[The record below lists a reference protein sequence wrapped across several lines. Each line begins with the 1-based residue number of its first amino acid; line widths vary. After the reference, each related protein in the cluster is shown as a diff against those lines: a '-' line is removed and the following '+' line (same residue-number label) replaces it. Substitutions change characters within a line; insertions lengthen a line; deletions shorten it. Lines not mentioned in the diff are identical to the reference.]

1 MRKIH
6 IAGEVSEPRPF
17 SGGKMIEVQNVTK
30 NYGPFQALKDI
41 SFQVDKGQIVG
52 FLGPNGAGKT
62 TTMRILTCFMPAS
75 SGNVTVAGY
84 DVFKESQE
92 VRKRVG
98 YLPEN
103 VPLYPEMTV
112 TKYLKYMAKIRGVP
126 RGSIRQQLD
135 SAIEAC
141 GLTERRHQI
150 IAQLS
155 RGFRQRVGLAQ
166 ALIHEPDVLILDE
179 PTSGLDPRQIVEIR
193 ELIKTLGKERTILFS
208 THILPEASL
217 TCERLIVIS
226 RGEITGDIR
235 LENGRAVSEQNN
247 VPLSDI
253 ENSQVA
259 PLILSVEVAGAP
271 VDEMRA
277 ALEDIPDVIRVER
290 STSRTDD
297 GTTFHLHYT
306 PIADIRALVAETVVG
321 NGWQLLGMYTT
332 EMSLEE
338 LFLSLTV

>member
-1 MRKIH
+1 
-6 IAGEVSEPRPF
+6 
-17 SGGKMIEVQNVTK
+17 MIEVQNITK

-75 SGNVTVAGY
+75 SGHVTIAGY
-84 DVFKESQE
+84 DVFKESRE
-92 VRKRVG
+92 VRKHIG

-112 TKYLKYMAKIRGVP
+112 TKYLKYMAKIRSVP
-126 RGSIRQQLD
+126 RGSIKARLD
-135 SAIEAC
+135 NAIEAC

-150 IAQLS
+150 IGQLS

-193 ELIKTLGKERTILFS
+193 ELIKALGKERTILFS
-208 THILPEASL
+208 THILPEASM
-217 TCERLIVIS
+217 TCERLIIIS
-226 RGEITGDIR
+226 RGEITGDVQ
-235 LENGRAVSEQNN
+235 LEGGRAVPRQDN
-247 VPLSDI
+247 VEDQLITSLTLS
-253 ENSQVA
+253 
-259 PLILSVEVAGAP
+259 LEVAGAP
-271 VDEMRA
+271 ADDILAVLTDTPNVLQVEQTDAGTDET
-277 ALEDIPDVIRVER
+277 VKFRV
-290 STSRTDD
+290 
-297 GTTFHLHYT
+297 HYT
-306 PIADIRALVAETVVG
+306 PTTDIRSEVAETIVG
-321 NGWQLLGMYTT
+321 RGWRLLEMHTT

>member
-1 MRKIH
+1 
-6 IAGEVSEPRPF
+6 
-17 SGGKMIEVQNVTK
+17 MIEVQNITK

-62 TTMRILTCFMPAS
+62 TTMRIITCFMPAS
-75 SGNVTVAGY
+75 SGRITVAGH
-84 DVFKESQE
+84 DVFKESRE
-92 VRKRVG
+92 VRKRIG

-112 TKYLKYMAKIRGVP
+112 TKYLKYMAKIRSVP
-126 RGSIRQQLD
+126 RGSIKGQLD
-135 SAIEAC
+135 NAIEAC

-150 IAQLS
+150 IGQLS

-208 THILPEASL
+208 THILPEASM
-217 TCERLIVIS
+217 TCERLIIIS
-226 RGEITGDIR
+226 RGQITGDVQ
-235 LENGRAVSEQNN
+235 LKDGRAISNQSDTPATDTENEP
-247 VPLSDI
+247 VPSSTL
-253 ENSQVA
+253 A
-259 PLILSVEVAGAP
+259 LEVAGA
-271 VDEMRA
+271 A
-277 ALEDIPDVIRVER
+277 ADDILNVLTDIPDVTQVEQ
-290 STSRTDD
+290 TDS
-297 GTTFHLHYT
+297 GTDNTATFCLHYT
-306 PIADIRALVAETVVG
+306 SITDIRAAVAETIVG
-321 NGWQLLGMYTT
+321 RGWQLLEMHTT

-338 LFLSLTV
+338 LFLSLTA

>member
-1 MRKIH
+1 
-6 IAGEVSEPRPF
+6 
-17 SGGKMIEVQNVTK
+17 MIEVQNVTK
-30 NYGPFQALKDI
+30 NYGPFQALKNI

-84 DVFKESQE
+84 DVFKASRE

-103 VPLYPEMTV
+103 VPLYLEMTV
-112 TKYLKYMAKIRGVP
+112 TKYLKYMAKIRGVL
-126 RGSIRQQLD
+126 RSNIKQQLD
-135 SAIEAC
+135 NAIEAC
-141 GLTERRHQI
+141 GLTERRGQI
-150 IAQLS
+150 IGQLS

-193 ELIKTLGKERTILFS
+193 ELIKGLGKERTILFS
-208 THILPEASL
+208 THILPEASQ
-217 TCERLIVIS
+217 TCERLIIIS
-226 RGEITGDIR
+226 SGEITGDVQ
-235 LENGRAVSEQNN
+235 LENGRAVSRQNAGRAGDTEN
-247 VPLSDI
+247 APVPSVTLSI
-253 ENSQVA
+253 
-259 PLILSVEVAGAP
+259 EVASAP
-271 VDEMRA
+271 VDAVLAVLR
-277 ALEDIPDVIRVER
+277 DIPDVIHVEPR
-290 STSRTDD
+290 ISQADD
-297 GTTFHLHYT
+297 TLTFHLHYT
-306 PIADIRALVAETVVG
+306 SAADIRAEVAETVVAH
-321 NGWQLLGMYTT
+321 GWKLLEMHTA

>member
-1 MRKIH
+1 
-6 IAGEVSEPRPF
+6 
-17 SGGKMIEVQNVTK
+17 MIEVQNITK
-30 NYGPFQALKDI
+30 NYGPFQALRDI

-75 SGNVTVAGY
+75 SGRVTVAGY
-84 DVFKESQE
+84 DVFKASRE
-92 VRKRVG
+92 VRKRIG

-112 TKYLKYMAKIRGVP
+112 TKYLTYMAKIRSVP
-126 RGSIRQQLD
+126 RGNIKGQLD
-135 SAIEAC
+135 NAIEAC

-193 ELIKTLGKERTILFS
+193 ELIKALGKERTILFS

-217 TCERLIVIS
+217 TCERLIIIS
-226 RGEITGDIR
+226 RGKITGDVQ
-235 LENGRAVSEQNN
+235 LKDGRAVSRQ
-247 VPLSDI
+247 SD
-253 ENSQVA
+253 A
-259 PLILSVEVAGAP
+259 PDSSTESLQPASLILALEVAGAP
-271 VDEMRA
+271 A
-277 ALEDIPDVIRVER
+277 EDISAVLRDIPNVIEVEQHAASTDV
-290 STSRTDD
+290 S
-297 GTTFHLHYT
+297 TTFHLRYT
-306 PIADIRALVAETVVG
+306 LATDIRAVVAATIVER
-321 NGWQLLGMYTT
+321 GWQLLEMHTT

>member
-1 MRKIH
+1 
-6 IAGEVSEPRPF
+6 
-17 SGGKMIEVQNVTK
+17 MIEVQNITK
-30 NYGPFQALKDI
+30 NYGPFQALRDI

-75 SGNVTVAGY
+75 SGRVTVAGY
-84 DVFKESQE
+84 DVFKASRE
-92 VRKRVG
+92 VRKRIG

-112 TKYLKYMAKIRGVP
+112 TKYLTYMAKIRSVP
-126 RGSIRQQLD
+126 RGNIKAQLD
-135 SAIEAC
+135 NAIEAC

-150 IAQLS
+150 IGQLS

-179 PTSGLDPRQIVEIR
+179 PTSGLDPRQIIEIR

-217 TCERLIVIS
+217 TCERLIIIS
-226 RGEITGDIR
+226 RGKITGDIQ
-235 LENGRAVSEQNN
+235 LKDGRAVSRQ
-247 VPLSDI
+247 SD
-253 ENSQVA
+253 A
-259 PLILSVEVAGAP
+259 PDSSTGDLQLASSILALEVAGAP
-271 VDEMRA
+271 AEDISA
-277 ALEDIPDVIRVER
+277 ALKNIENVIEVEQR
-290 STSRTDD
+290 SASTDTSI
-297 GTTFHLHYT
+297 TFHLHYT
-306 PIADIRALVAETVVG
+306 LATDIRADVAETIVG
-321 NGWQLLGMYTT
+321 RGWQLLEMHTT

>member
-1 MRKIH
+1 
-6 IAGEVSEPRPF
+6 
-17 SGGKMIEVQNVTK
+17 MIEVQNITK

-62 TTMRILTCFMPAS
+62 TTMRIITCFMPAS
-75 SGNVTVAGY
+75 SGRITVAGH
-84 DVFKESQE
+84 DVFKESRE
-92 VRKRVG
+92 VRKRIG

-112 TKYLKYMAKIRGVP
+112 TKYLKYMAKIRSVP
-126 RGSIRQQLD
+126 RGSIKGQLD
-135 SAIEAC
+135 NAIEAC

-150 IAQLS
+150 IGQLS

-208 THILPEASL
+208 THILPEASM
-217 TCERLIVIS
+217 TCERLIIIS
-226 RGEITGDIR
+226 RGQITGDVQ
-235 LENGRAVSEQNN
+235 LKDGRAVSKH
-247 VPLSDI
+247 SDATTADT
-253 ENSQVA
+253 EDA
-259 PLILSVEVAGAP
+259 PMTSATLALEVAGA
-271 VDEMRA
+271 A
-277 ALEDIPDVIRVER
+277 ADDILNVLTDIPNVTQVEQ
-290 STSRTDD
+290 TDTGTDD
-297 GTTFHLHYT
+297 TATFRLHYT
-306 PIADIRALVAETVVG
+306 FTTDIRAEVAETIVG
-321 NGWQLLGMYTT
+321 RGWQLLEMHTT

-338 LFLSLTV
+338 LFLSLTA

>member
-1 MRKIH
+1 
-6 IAGEVSEPRPF
+6 
-17 SGGKMIEVQNVTK
+17 MIEVQNITK

-75 SGNVTVAGY
+75 SGRVTVAGY
-84 DVFKESQE
+84 DVFKASRE
-92 VRKRVG
+92 VRKRIG

-112 TKYLKYMAKIRGVP
+112 TKYLTYMAKIRSVP
-126 RGSIRQQLD
+126 RGSIKAQLD
-135 SAIEAC
+135 NAIEAC

-150 IAQLS
+150 IGQLS

-193 ELIKTLGKERTILFS
+193 ELIKALGKERTILFS

-217 TCERLIVIS
+217 TCERLIIIS
-226 RGEITGDIR
+226 RGKITGDVQ
-235 LENGRAVSEQNN
+235 LKDGRAVSRQSEA
-247 VPLSDI
+247 SDS
-253 ENSQVA
+253 EYRGFTTRLLN
-259 PLILSVEVAGAP
+259 
-271 VDEMRA
+271 
-277 ALEDIPDVIRVER
+277 
-290 STSRTDD
+290 SRT
-297 GTTFHLHYT
+297 
-306 PIADIRALVAETVVG
+306 
-321 NGWQLLGMYTT
+321 
-332 EMSLEE
+332 
-338 LFLSLTV
+338 

>member
-1 MRKIH
+1 
-6 IAGEVSEPRPF
+6 
-17 SGGKMIEVQNVTK
+17 MIEVQNITK

-75 SGNVTVAGY
+75 SGRVTIAGY
-84 DVFKESQE
+84 DVFKESRE
-92 VRKRVG
+92 VRKRIG

-112 TKYLKYMAKIRGVP
+112 TKYLKYMAKIRSVP
-126 RGSIRQQLD
+126 SGSIKGQLD
-135 SAIEAC
+135 NAIEAC

-150 IAQLS
+150 IGQLS

-193 ELIKTLGKERTILFS
+193 ELIKALGKERTILFS
-208 THILPEASL
+208 THILPEASM
-217 TCERLIVIS
+217 TCERLIIIS
-226 RGEITGDIR
+226 SGEITGDIQ
-235 LENGRAVSEQNN
+235 LEDGRAVPQQNDAS
-247 VPLSDI
+247 VSDP
-253 ENSQVA
+253 ESTSRA
-259 PLILSVEVAGAP
+259 PLTLSLEIAGAP
-271 VDEMRA
+271 ADDILA
-277 ALEDIPDVIRVER
+277 ALTDIPNVVQVEQ
-290 STSRTDD
+290 TDD
-297 GTTFHLHYT
+297 TTTFRLHYT
-306 PIADIRALVAETVVG
+306 PTTDIRAEVAETIVG
-321 NGWQLLGMYTT
+321 RGWRLLEMHTT

>member
-1 MRKIH
+1 
-6 IAGEVSEPRPF
+6 
-17 SGGKMIEVQNVTK
+17 MIDVQNISK

-41 SFQVDKGQIVG
+41 SFRVEQGQIVG

-75 SGNVTVAGY
+75 SGQVTVAGY
-84 DVFKESQE
+84 DVFKESRE
-92 VRKRVG
+92 VRKRIG

-112 TKYLKYMAKIRGVP
+112 TKYLTYMAKIRSVP
-126 RGSIRQQLD
+126 RRAIR
-135 SAIEAC
+135 SHVANVVEAC

-150 IAQLS
+150 IGQLS

-166 ALIHEPDVLILDE
+166 ALVHEPDVLILDE

-193 ELIKTLGKERTILFS
+193 ELIRRLGTERTILFS

-217 TCERLIVIS
+217 ICERLIVIS
-226 RGEITGDIR
+226 RGEITGDV
-235 LENGRAVSEQNN
+235 LLKEGRAVPTQQDGDADQRDALNATSA
-247 VPLSDI
+247 L
-253 ENSQVA
+253 
-259 PLILSVEVAGAP
+259 LLEVAGATGAEITTALTGIP
-271 VDEMRA
+271 NVTHVEQTAPSTENALTFQLRYAATADVRA
-277 ALEDIPDVIRVER
+277 E
-290 STSRTDD
+290 
-297 GTTFHLHYT
+297 
-306 PIADIRALVAETVVG
+306 VAKTVVT
-321 NGWQLLGMYTT
+321 NGWHLLEMQTT

>member
-1 MRKIH
+1 
-6 IAGEVSEPRPF
+6 
-17 SGGKMIEVQNVTK
+17 MIDVQNITK

-75 SGNVTVAGY
+75 SGRVTVAGY
-84 DVFKESQE
+84 DVFKESRE
-92 VRKRVG
+92 VRKRIG

-112 TKYLKYMAKIRGVP
+112 TKYLTYMAKIRSVP
-126 RGSIRQQLD
+126 RSNINGQLD
-135 SAIEAC
+135 TAIEAC

-150 IAQLS
+150 IGQLS

-193 ELIKTLGKERTILFS
+193 ELIKALGRERTILFS

-217 TCERLIVIS
+217 TCERLIIIS
-226 RGEITGDIR
+226 RGKITGDV
-235 LENGRAVSEQNN
+235 LLKEGRAVPRQDDESTSS
-247 VPLSDI
+247 P
-253 ENSQVA
+253 ENLQAAAS
-259 PLILSVEVAGAP
+259 ILAVEIAGASADDASA
-271 VDEMRA
+271 V
-277 ALEDIPDVIRVER
+277 LHDIPNVIQVEQID
-290 STSRTDD
+290 TDID
-297 GTTFHLHYT
+297 DTTTFHLYYILAT
-306 PIADIRALVAETVVG
+306 DIRSAVAATIVKR
-321 NGWQLLGMYTT
+321 GWQLLEMHTT

>member
-1 MRKIH
+1 
-6 IAGEVSEPRPF
+6 
-17 SGGKMIEVQNVTK
+17 MIEVQNVTK

-75 SGNVTVAGY
+75 SGRVTVAGY
-84 DVFKESQE
+84 DVFKESRE

-112 TKYLKYMAKIRGVP
+112 TKYLKYMAKIRGIP
-126 RGSIRQQLD
+126 RDNIRYQLD
-135 SAIEAC
+135 NAIESC

-150 IAQLS
+150 IGQLS

-235 LENGRAVSEQNN
+235 LENGRAVSEQDDA
-247 VPLSDI
+247 PLNDM

-271 VDEMRA
+271 VDDVLA
-277 ALEDIPDVIRVER
+277 VLEDIPDVIRVEQ
-290 STSRTDD
+290 STSRTEDI
-297 GTTFHLHYT
+297 TTVNLHYT
-306 PIADIRALVAETVVG
+306 PAADIRALVAETVVG
-321 NGWQLLGMYTT
+321 HSWQLLGMHTT

>member
-1 MRKIH
+1 
-6 IAGEVSEPRPF
+6 
-17 SGGKMIEVQNVTK
+17 MIEVQNVTK

-41 SFQVDKGQIVG
+41 SFQVAQGQIVG

-84 DVFKESQE
+84 DVFKASRE

-103 VPLYPEMTV
+103 VPLYLEMTV
-112 TKYLKYMAKIRGVP
+112 TKYLRYMAKIRGVS
-126 RGSIRQQLD
+126 RSNIKGQLD
-135 SAIEAC
+135 KAVEAC

-150 IAQLS
+150 IGQLS

-193 ELIKTLGKERTILFS
+193 ELIKALGKERTILFS

-217 TCERLIVIS
+217 TCERLIIIS
-226 RGEITGDIR
+226 RGKITGDVR
-235 LENGRAVSEQNN
+235 LEKGRAISGQSNA
-247 VPLSDI
+247 LSGDTADSQLPSATLSI
-253 ENSQVA
+253 EV
-259 PLILSVEVAGAP
+259 GDAP
-271 VDEMRA
+271 VDDVSA
-277 ALEDIPDVIRVER
+277 ALKDIPDVIQIEQGV
-290 STSRTDD
+290 SQADNTL
-297 GTTFHLHYT
+297 TFHLHYT
-306 PIADIRALVAETVVG
+306 PTADIRAEVAETIVG
-321 NGWQLLGMYTT
+321 RGWKLLEMQTT
-332 EMSLEE
+332 EMSLEA

>member
-1 MRKIH
+1 
-6 IAGEVSEPRPF
+6 
-17 SGGKMIEVQNVTK
+17 MIEVQNITK

-75 SGNVTVAGY
+75 SGRVTIAGY
-84 DVFKESQE
+84 DVFKESRE
-92 VRKRVG
+92 VRKRIG

-112 TKYLKYMAKIRGVP
+112 TKYLKYMAKIRSVP
-126 RGSIRQQLD
+126 SGSIKGQLD
-135 SAIEAC
+135 NAIEAC

-150 IAQLS
+150 IGQLS

-208 THILPEASL
+208 THILPEASM
-217 TCERLIVIS
+217 TCERLIIIS
-226 RGEITGDIR
+226 RGEITGDVQ
-235 LENGRAVSEQNN
+235 LEGGRAVSNQSDAPISDTES
-247 VPLSDI
+247 VPGTALTLS
-253 ENSQVA
+253 
-259 PLILSVEVAGAP
+259 LEVAGAP
-271 VDEMRA
+271 ADDISA
-277 ALEDIPDVIRVER
+277 ALTDIPNVIQVDL
-290 STSRTDD
+290 TDAGTDD
-297 GTTFHLHYT
+297 TATFRLHYT
-306 PIADIRALVAETVVG
+306 PTTDIRSEVAETIIG
-321 NGWQLLGMYTT
+321 RGWQLLEMHTT

>member
-1 MRKIH
+1 
-6 IAGEVSEPRPF
+6 
-17 SGGKMIEVQNVTK
+17 MIEVQNIRK

-75 SGNVTVAGY
+75 SGRVTIAGY
-84 DVFKESQE
+84 DVFKESRE
-92 VRKRVG
+92 VRKRIG

-112 TKYLKYMAKIRGVP
+112 TKYLKYMAKIRTVP
-126 RGSIRQQLD
+126 RSSIKARLD
-135 SAIEAC
+135 NAIEAC

-150 IAQLS
+150 IGQLS

-193 ELIKTLGKERTILFS
+193 ELIKALGKERTILFS
-208 THILPEASL
+208 THILPEASM
-217 TCERLIVIS
+217 TCERLIIIS
-226 RGEITGDIR
+226 RGKITGDVQ
-235 LENGRAVSEQNN
+235 LEGGRAVSEQSETNDTQ
-247 VPLSDI
+247 VTPATLSLEI
-253 ENSQVA
+253 
-259 PLILSVEVAGAP
+259 AGAAADDILNALTDIQN
-271 VDEMRA
+271 VLQVEQTDTGTDET
-277 ALEDIPDVIRVER
+277 L
-290 STSRTDD
+290 
-297 GTTFHLHYT
+297 TFRLHYT
-306 PIADIRALVAETVVG
+306 PTTDIRAEVAEIIVG
-321 NGWQLLGMYTT
+321 RGWQLLEMHAT

>member
-1 MRKIH
+1 
-6 IAGEVSEPRPF
+6 
-17 SGGKMIEVQNVTK
+17 MIEVQNITK
-30 NYGPFQALKDI
+30 NYGPFQALRDI

-75 SGNVTVAGY
+75 SGRVTIAGY
-84 DVFKESQE
+84 DVFKASRE
-92 VRKRVG
+92 VRKRIG

-112 TKYLKYMAKIRGVP
+112 TKYLTYMAKIRSVP
-126 RGSIRQQLD
+126 RGSIKAQLD
-135 SAIEAC
+135 NAIEAC

-150 IAQLS
+150 IGQLS

-193 ELIKTLGKERTILFS
+193 ELIKALGKERTILFS

-217 TCERLIVIS
+217 TCERLIIIS
-226 RGEITGDIR
+226 RGEITGDVQ
-235 LENGRAVSEQNN
+235 LKDGRAVSRQ
-247 VPLSDI
+247 SDASD
-253 ENSQVA
+253 NSTEDLQLA
-259 PLILSVEVAGAP
+259 SSILALEVAGAP
-271 VDEMRA
+271 AEDISA
-277 ALEDIPDVIRVER
+277 ALKDIENVIEVEQR
-290 STSRTDD
+290 SASTDAS
-297 GTTFHLHYT
+297 TTFHLHYT
-306 PIADIRALVAETVVG
+306 LATDIRADVAETIVG
-321 NGWQLLGMYTT
+321 RGWRLLEMHTT

>member
-1 MRKIH
+1 
-6 IAGEVSEPRPF
+6 
-17 SGGKMIEVQNVTK
+17 MIDVQNITK
-30 NYGPFQALKDI
+30 NYGPFQALQDI

-62 TTMRILTCFMPAS
+62 TTMRIITCFMPAS
-75 SGNVTVAGY
+75 SGRITVAGH
-84 DVFKESQE
+84 DVFKESRE
-92 VRKRVG
+92 VRKRIG

-112 TKYLKYMAKIRGVP
+112 TKYLKYMAKIRSVP
-126 RGSIRQQLD
+126 RGSIKGQLD
-135 SAIEAC
+135 NAIEAC

-150 IAQLS
+150 IGQLS

-208 THILPEASL
+208 THILPEASM
-217 TCERLIVIS
+217 TCERLIIIS
-226 RGEITGDIR
+226 RGQITGDVQ
-235 LENGRAVSEQNN
+235 LKDGRAVSKHSD
-247 VPLSDI
+247 VPTANTEDAPVTSATLS
-253 ENSQVA
+253 
-259 PLILSVEVAGAP
+259 LEVAGAAA
-271 VDEMRA
+271 DEI
-277 ALEDIPDVIRVER
+277 LNVLTGIPDVTQVEQTG
-290 STSRTDD
+290 SGTDD
-297 GTTFHLHYT
+297 IATFRLHYT
-306 PIADIRALVAETVVG
+306 STTDIRAEVAETIVG
-321 NGWQLLGMYTT
+321 RGWQLLEMHTT

>member
-1 MRKIH
+1 
-6 IAGEVSEPRPF
+6 
-17 SGGKMIEVQNVTK
+17 MIDVQNVTK
-30 NYGPFQALKDI
+30 NYGTFQALKDI

-75 SGNVTVAGY
+75 RGNVTVAGY
-84 DVFKESQE
+84 DVFKASKE

-103 VPLYPEMTV
+103 VPLYLEMTV
-112 TKYLKYMAKIRGVP
+112 TKYLKYMARIRGVP
-126 RGSIRQQLD
+126 RGTIKQQLD
-135 SAIEAC
+135 NAIEAC
-141 GLTERRHQI
+141 GLTERRGQI
-150 IAQLS
+150 IGQLS

-193 ELIKTLGKERTILFS
+193 ELIKALGKERTILFS

-217 TCERLIVIS
+217 ICERLIIIS
-226 RGEITGDIR
+226 SGEITGDVQ
-235 LENGRAVSEQNN
+235 LENGRAVSRNAARAGDTENAQ
-247 VPLSDI
+247 VPSLTLSI
-253 ENSQVA
+253 
-259 PLILSVEVAGAP
+259 EVAGAP
-271 VDEMRA
+271 VDAVSA
-277 ALEDIPDVIRVER
+277 ALRDIPNVIQVEQR
-290 STSRTDD
+290 ISQADD
-297 GTTFHLHYT
+297 TLTFHLHYT
-306 PIADIRALVAETVVG
+306 PAADIRAEVAETVVG
-321 NGWQLLGMYTT
+321 RGWQLLEMQTT

>member
-1 MRKIH
+1 
-6 IAGEVSEPRPF
+6 
-17 SGGKMIEVQNVTK
+17 MIEVQNITK

-41 SFQVDKGQIVG
+41 SFQVEQGQIVG

-75 SGNVTVAGY
+75 SGHVTVAGH
-84 DVFKESQE
+84 DVFKQSRE
-92 VRKRVG
+92 VRKRIG

-112 TKYLKYMAKIRGVP
+112 TKYLAYMAKIRSVS
-126 RGSIRQQLD
+126 RSSIKAQLD
-135 SAIEAC
+135 TAIEAC

-150 IAQLS
+150 IGQLS

-193 ELIKTLGKERTILFS
+193 ELIKALGKERTILFS

-217 TCERLIVIS
+217 TCERLIIIS
-226 RGEITGDIR
+226 RGKITGDV
-235 LENGRAVSEQNN
+235 LLKDGRAVPRQDDESTSS
-247 VPLSDI
+247 P
-253 ENSQVA
+253 ENLPAA
-259 PLILSVEVAGAP
+259 PSILALEIAGAP
-271 VDEMRA
+271 ADDVSA
-277 ALEDIPDVIRVER
+277 VLHDIPNVIQVEQIE
-290 STSRTDD
+290 TDTDD
-297 GTTFHLHYT
+297 TVTFHLYYT
-306 PIADIRALVAETVVG
+306 LATDIRSEVAATIV
-321 NGWQLLGMYTT
+321 NRGWHLLEMRTT

>member
-1 MRKIH
+1 
-6 IAGEVSEPRPF
+6 
-17 SGGKMIEVQNVTK
+17 MIEVQNITK

-62 TTMRILTCFMPAS
+62 TTMRIITCFMPAS
-75 SGNVTVAGY
+75 SGRITVAGY
-84 DVFKESQE
+84 DVFKESRE
-92 VRKRVG
+92 VRKRIG

-112 TKYLKYMAKIRGVP
+112 TKYLKYMAKIRSVP
-126 RGSIRQQLD
+126 RGNIKGQLD
-135 SAIEAC
+135 NAIEAC

-150 IAQLS
+150 IGQLS

-208 THILPEASL
+208 THILPEASM
-217 TCERLIVIS
+217 TCERLIIIS
-226 RGEITGDIR
+226 RGQITGDVQ
-235 LENGRAVSEQNN
+235 LKDGRAISKQGDATDTDTENAP
-247 VPLSDI
+247 VPSSTLF
-253 ENSQVA
+253 
-259 PLILSVEVAGAP
+259 LEVAGA
-271 VDEMRA
+271 A
-277 ALEDIPDVIRVER
+277 ADDILKALTDIPNVIQVEQ
-290 STSRTDD
+290 TDTGTDD
-297 GTTFHLHYT
+297 TATFHLHYT
-306 PIADIRALVAETVVG
+306 PATDIRAEVAEAIVG
-321 NGWQLLGMYTT
+321 RGWRLLEMHTT

>member
-1 MRKIH
+1 
-6 IAGEVSEPRPF
+6 
-17 SGGKMIEVQNVTK
+17 MIEVQNITK

-75 SGNVTVAGY
+75 RGRVTIAGH
-84 DVFKESQE
+84 DVFKESRE
-92 VRKRVG
+92 VRKRIG

-112 TKYLKYMAKIRGVP
+112 TKYLKYMAKIRSVP
-126 RGSIRQQLD
+126 RGSIKRQLD
-135 SAIEAC
+135 NAIEAC
-141 GLTERRHQI
+141 GLTERRYQI
-150 IAQLS
+150 IGQLS

-208 THILPEASL
+208 THILPEARM
-217 TCERLIVIS
+217 TCERLIIIS
-226 RGEITGDIR
+226 RGTITGDIQ
-235 LENGRAVSEQNN
+235 LEEGRAI
-247 VPLSDI
+247 PGSDTG
-253 ENSQVA
+253 SGQVA
-259 PLILSVEVAGAP
+259 SLTLSLEVAGAP
-271 VDEMRA
+271 ADAISDVLTEMPNVIQV
-277 ALEDIPDVIRVER
+277 EQTDVGPGDTVK
-290 STSRTDD
+290 
-297 GTTFHLHYT
+297 FHLHCT
-306 PIADIRALVAETVVG
+306 STTDIRAEVAATIVG
-321 NGWQLLGMYTT
+321 RGWRLLEMHTT

-338 LFLSLTV
+338 LFLSLTA

>member
-1 MRKIH
+1 
-6 IAGEVSEPRPF
+6 
-17 SGGKMIEVQNVTK
+17 MIEVQNITK

-75 SGNVTVAGY
+75 SGRVTIAGY
-84 DVFKESQE
+84 DVFKESRE
-92 VRKRVG
+92 VRKRIG

-112 TKYLKYMAKIRGVP
+112 TKYLKYMAKIRSVP
-126 RGSIRQQLD
+126 RGNIKAQLD
-135 SAIEAC
+135 NAIEAC

-150 IAQLS
+150 IGQLS

-193 ELIKTLGKERTILFS
+193 ELIKALGKERTILFS
-208 THILPEASL
+208 THILPEASM
-217 TCERLIVIS
+217 TCERLIIIS
-226 RGEITGDIR
+226 RGEITGDVQ
-235 LENGRAVSEQNN
+235 LEGGRAVSNQSDAPISDTES
-247 VPLSDI
+247 VPGTALTLS
-253 ENSQVA
+253 
-259 PLILSVEVAGAP
+259 LEVAGAP
-271 VDEMRA
+271 ADDISA
-277 ALEDIPDVIRVER
+277 ALTDIPNVVQVEQ
-290 STSRTDD
+290 TDD
-297 GTTFHLHYT
+297 TTTFRLHYT
-306 PIADIRALVAETVVG
+306 PTTDIRAEVAETIVG
-321 NGWQLLGMYTT
+321 RGWRLLEMHTT

>member
-1 MRKIH
+1 
-6 IAGEVSEPRPF
+6 
-17 SGGKMIEVQNVTK
+17 MIEVQNITK

-41 SFQVDKGQIVG
+41 SFQVEKGQIVG

-75 SGNVTVAGY
+75 SGRVTIAGY
-84 DVFKESQE
+84 DVFKESRE
-92 VRKRVG
+92 VRKRIG

-112 TKYLKYMAKIRGVP
+112 TKYLKYMARIRSVP
-126 RGSIRQQLD
+126 RNNIKARLD
-135 SAIEAC
+135 NAIEAC

-150 IAQLS
+150 IGQLS

-193 ELIKTLGKERTILFS
+193 ELIKALGKERTILFS
-208 THILPEASL
+208 THILPEAST
-217 TCERLIVIS
+217 TCERLIIIN

-235 LENGRAVSEQNN
+235 LEGGRAVRNSSDPENAPV
-247 VPLSDI
+247 VPLT
-253 ENSQVA
+253 
-259 PLILSVEVAGAP
+259 LSLEVAGAP
-271 VDEMRA
+271 ADDISAV
-277 ALEDIPDVIRVER
+277 LTDIPDVIQMEH
-290 STSRTDD
+290 TDT
-297 GTTFHLHYT
+297 TTFKLHYT
-306 PIADIRALVAETVVG
+306 PTADIRADVAEIIVG
-321 NGWQLLGMYTT
+321 QGWQLLEMHTT

-338 LFLSLTV
+338 LFLSLTA

>member
-1 MRKIH
+1 
-6 IAGEVSEPRPF
+6 
-17 SGGKMIEVQNVTK
+17 MIEVQNITK

-62 TTMRILTCFMPAS
+62 TTMRIITCFMPAS
-75 SGNVTVAGY
+75 SGRITVAGH
-84 DVFKESQE
+84 DVFKESRE
-92 VRKRVG
+92 VRKRIG

-112 TKYLKYMAKIRGVP
+112 TKYLKYMAKIRSVP
-126 RGSIRQQLD
+126 RSSIKGQLD
-135 SAIEAC
+135 NAIEAC

-150 IAQLS
+150 IGQLS

-208 THILPEASL
+208 THILPEASM
-217 TCERLIVIS
+217 TCERLIIIS
-226 RGEITGDIR
+226 RGQITGDVQ
-235 LENGRAVSEQNN
+235 LKDGRAVSKH
-247 VPLSDI
+247 SDASTADT
-253 ENSQVA
+253 EDA
-259 PLILSVEVAGAP
+259 PVTSATLVLEVAGA
-271 VDEMRA
+271 A
-277 ALEDIPDVIRVER
+277 ADDILNVLTDIPDVTQVEQ
-290 STSRTDD
+290 TDAGTDD
-297 GTTFHLHYT
+297 TATFHLHYT
-306 PIADIRALVAETVVG
+306 STTDIRAEVAETIVG
-321 NGWQLLGMYTT
+321 RGWQLLEMHTT

-338 LFLSLTV
+338 LFLSLTA

>member
-1 MRKIH
+1 
-6 IAGEVSEPRPF
+6 
-17 SGGKMIEVQNVTK
+17 MIEVQNITK

-75 SGNVTVAGY
+75 SGRVTIAGY
-84 DVFKESQE
+84 DVFKESRE
-92 VRKRVG
+92 VRKRIG

-112 TKYLKYMAKIRGVP
+112 TKYLKYMAKLRSVP
-126 RGSIRQQLD
+126 RDNIKARLD
-135 SAIEAC
+135 NAIEAC

-150 IAQLS
+150 IGQLS

-208 THILPEASL
+208 THILPEASM
-217 TCERLIVIS
+217 TCERLIIIS
-226 RGEITGDIR
+226 RGEITGDVQ
-235 LENGRAVSEQNN
+235 LEGGRAVSEQNDTN
-247 VPLSDI
+247 NTQVTPSTLS
-253 ENSQVA
+253 
-259 PLILSVEVAGAP
+259 LEVAGA
-271 VDEMRA
+271 A
-277 ALEDIPDVIRVER
+277 AEDILNALTDTQNVLQVEQTDAGSDETVIFR
-290 STSRTDD
+290 
-297 GTTFHLHYT
+297 LHYT
-306 PIADIRALVAETVVG
+306 PTTDIRAEVAEIIVG
-321 NGWQLLGMYTT
+321 RGWQLLEMHTT

>member
-1 MRKIH
+1 
-6 IAGEVSEPRPF
+6 
-17 SGGKMIEVQNVTK
+17 MIEVQNITK
-30 NYGPFQALKDI
+30 NYGPFQALRDI

-75 SGNVTVAGY
+75 SGHVTVAGY
-84 DVFKESQE
+84 DVFKASRE
-92 VRKRVG
+92 VRKRIG

-112 TKYLKYMAKIRGVP
+112 TKYLTYMAKIRSVP
-126 RGSIRQQLD
+126 RGSIKAQLD
-135 SAIEAC
+135 NAIEAC

-150 IAQLS
+150 IGQLS

-193 ELIKTLGKERTILFS
+193 ELIKALGKERTILFS

-217 TCERLIVIS
+217 TCERLIIIS
-226 RGEITGDIR
+226 RGKITGDVE
-235 LENGRAVSEQNN
+235 LKDGRAVSRR
-247 VPLSDI
+247 SDALDSGT
-253 ENSQVA
+253 EDLQPASS
-259 PLILSVEVAGAP
+259 ILALEVAGAP
-271 VDEMRA
+271 AEDISA
-277 ALEDIPDVIRVER
+277 ALKDIPNVIEVEQHSV
-290 STSRTDD
+290 STDAS
-297 GTTFHLHYT
+297 TTFHLHYT
-306 PIADIRALVAETVVG
+306 LATDIRADVAETIVG
-321 NGWQLLGMYTT
+321 RGWQLLEMHTT

>member
-1 MRKIH
+1 
-6 IAGEVSEPRPF
+6 
-17 SGGKMIEVQNVTK
+17 MIEVQNITK

-62 TTMRILTCFMPAS
+62 TTMRIITCFMPAS
-75 SGNVTVAGY
+75 SGRITVAGH
-84 DVFKESQE
+84 DVFKESRE
-92 VRKRVG
+92 VRKRIG

-112 TKYLKYMAKIRGVP
+112 TKYLKYMSNIRGVP
-126 RGSIRQQLD
+126 RSNIKGQLD
-135 SAIEAC
+135 NAIEAC

-150 IAQLS
+150 IGQLS

-208 THILPEASL
+208 THILPEASM
-217 TCERLIVIS
+217 TCERLIIIS
-226 RGEITGDIR
+226 RGQITGDVQ
-235 LENGRAVSEQNN
+235 LKDGRAVSKQG
-247 VPLSDI
+247 DATDTDT
-253 ENSQVA
+253 ENA
-259 PLILSVEVAGAP
+259 PVTSSILSLEVAGA
-271 VDEMRA
+271 A
-277 ALEDIPDVIRVER
+277 ADDILDALTDIPDVIQVEQID
-290 STSRTDD
+290 TGTDD
-297 GTTFHLHYT
+297 TATFHLHYT
-306 PIADIRALVAETVVG
+306 PTTDIRAEVAETVVG
-321 NGWQLLGMYTT
+321 RGWRLLEMHTT

-338 LFLSLTV
+338 LFLSLTA